1 MNNKYKAVKIDTE
14 KYGRFDSKR
23 EYLRF
28 LYLKDLLDNKR
39 IFNLK
44 RQISYTLIPAQKEN
58 GKVIYRACT
67 YISDFE
73 YDLPTGEHIVEDV
86 KGMVLPVFKLKQK
99 LMYYFY
105 KINVQVIKK
114 W

>member
-1 MNNKYKAVKIDTE
+1 MSNKYNAIKVDTE
-14 KYGRFDSKR
+14 KFGKFDSKR

-28 LYLKDLLDNKR
+28 LYLKDLLDR
-39 IFNLK
+39 GQIFNLK
-44 RQISYTLIPAQKEN
+44 RQTPYTLIPAQKKD

-67 YISDFE
+67 YVSDFE
-73 YDLPTGEHIVEDV
+73 YDLSTGEHIVEDV

-105 KINVQVIKK
+105 KIDVQVIKK